1 MGQDLTD
8 VYTKAELVAL
18 AERHGIARVNG
29 KSAKEL
35 AKDLTDSGYVY
46 SEKADARRNPSY
58 PRRYQGVDLTAEP
71 LQVGNAVFTPLN
83 ASGLPDPT
91 REVTQATVDDD
102 GTVTADG
109 AVVADEHVEEKS
121 VRPPDPNIRPV
132 VTTADEQNEAIQTER
147 TKVTAGET
155 VDTIIDAVEAK
166 PAPTP
171 KPATDK

>member
-8 VYTKAELVAL
+8 VYTKAELVEL

-91 REVTQATVDDD
+91 REVTEATIDDD
-102 GTVTADG
+102 GTVTSDG
-109 AVVADEHVEEKS
+109 ATVATEHVEEK
-121 VRPPDPNIRPV
+121 RITPPDPNIAPEI
-132 VTTADEQNEAIQTER
+132 VTPDEQNPAIQTEP
-147 TKVTAGET
+147 TKLP
-155 VDTIIDAVEAK
+155 DA
-166 PAPTP
+166 
-171 KPATDK
+171 ATDNG